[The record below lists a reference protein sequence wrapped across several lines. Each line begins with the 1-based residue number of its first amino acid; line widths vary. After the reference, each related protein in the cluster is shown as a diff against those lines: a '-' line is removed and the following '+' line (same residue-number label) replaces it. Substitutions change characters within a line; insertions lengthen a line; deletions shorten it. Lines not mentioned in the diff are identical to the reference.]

1 MTMIDQLKQ
10 DCEYWIS
17 HLKEVM
23 RNERE
28 MQVRLAMHLKETK
41 HYDNVFVE
49 YTVPLQL
56 LAEHNFEVPS
66 KSEDDSWNKPHNFP
80 WHNQMYFDV
89 MVEKDGLFAAIELK
103 YATANVKPQPLV
115 FGEEVPN
122 GVEIIKYQGAQN
134 LVMYNYRKD
143 IRRIEAL
150 KVFPNVVGG
159 IALIITNDP
168 IYWSLPYS
176 NSGYFAFS
184 THEGNLVGPGELKW
198 GDNIGDTI
206 NGTHPNFVLDSGYN
220 SNWNDVLNP
229 EHNENTNLVGFRYLI
244 SVVSKSNDEIG
255 NSVPLKMPNT
265 NLLQIQNTE
274 VNMKYKINVI
284 GKAQNATALGI
295 MHAYLEI
302 FPKSTLADLR
312 RAFPGSIAP
321 DRGVQEIFLPIK
333 DAIKYNSQSDMSLYF
348 TKDNRPTLKLADG
361 SEIAVCQIWTSASL
375 ANLVEVAKK
384 YGIKAEVNKEAEI
397 GKFGY
402 NIDYLNGFKLSKG
415 DSFKVIGSAQ
425 NSTALG
431 IMHAYLKLNPH
442 ATLADLRQVFPNEIA
457 PDRGVKEIF
466 LPANQAEAINKS
478 SDMSLYFCTIQRP
491 PLTLSDGMLVSVCQ
505 IWTGKSL
512 ANLMKTAERY
522 GIQAEVNKTLGGKK
536 TDCGFVI
543 ETI

>member
-1 MTMIDQLKQ
+1 MTMINELMQ
-10 DCEYWIS
+10 DCKDWIS
-17 HLKEVM
+17 DLTEVM

-28 MQVRLAMHLKETK
+28 MQVRLAMYLKETG
-41 HYDNVFVE
+41 HYDNVHVE

-66 KSEDDSWNKPHNFP
+66 KSEDDIWTTPENFP

-89 MVEKDGLFAAIELK
+89 MVEKDGRFAAVELK
-103 YATANVKPQPLV
+103 YATTYIKPQPLV

-122 GVEIIKYQGAQN
+122 GVEIIKHQGAQN

-150 KVFPNVVGG
+150 KVFSNVIGG
-159 IALIITNDP
+159 IALILTNDP
-168 IYWSLPYS
+168 IYWTKPYS
-176 NSGYFAFS
+176 SSGYFAFS
-184 THEGNLVGPGELKW
+184 THEGNIVGPGDLKW

-220 SNWNDVLNP
+220 SNWNDVLNSK
-229 EHNENTNLVGFRYLI
+229 HNENTNLVGFRYLI

-274 VNMKYKINVI
+274 INMNYKINVI

-333 DAIKYNSQSDMSLYF
+333 NAIKYNSQSDMSLYF
-348 TKDNRPTLKLADG
+348 TKENRPTLKLADG

-384 YGIKAEVNKEAEI
+384 YGIKAEVNKEVEI

-402 NIDYLNGFKLSKG
+402 NIIKMNMSEFSATINDFIITI
-415 DSFKVIGSAQ
+415 DSDKSVAVNRTFDNTKAILREIAAANDVKVPE
-425 NSTALG
+425 NSTTQSLG
-431 IMHAYLKLNPH
+431 RLLLKELCGGESVGTVGEYTIERDSNNH
-442 ATLADLRQVFPNEIA
+442 ITVTRTYSNTKQGLREAAQSAGFEDPDMDKWNTRSFGKHLVDWINEI
-457 PDRGVKEIF
+457 RK
-466 LPANQAEAINKS
+466 
-478 SDMSLYFCTIQRP
+478 
-491 PLTLSDGMLVSVCQ
+491 
-505 IWTGKSL
+505 
-512 ANLMKTAERY
+512 
-522 GIQAEVNKTLGGKK
+522 
-536 TDCGFVI
+536 
-543 ETI
+543 

>member
-1 MTMIDQLKQ
+1 MTMINELMQ
-10 DCEYWIS
+10 DCKDWIS
-17 HLKEVM
+17 DLTEVM

-28 MQVRLAMHLKETK
+28 MQVRLAMYLKETG
-41 HYDNVFVE
+41 HYDNVHVE

-66 KSEDDSWNKPHNFP
+66 KSEDDIWTTPENFP

-89 MVEKDGLFAAIELK
+89 MVEKDGRFAAVELK
-103 YATANVKPQPLV
+103 YATTYIKPQPLV

-122 GVEIIKYQGAQN
+122 GVEIIKHQGAQN

-150 KVFPNVVGG
+150 KVFSNVIGG
-159 IALIITNDP
+159 IALILTNDP
-168 IYWSLPYS
+168 IYWTKPYS
-176 NSGYFAFS
+176 SSGYFAFS
-184 THEGNLVGPGELKW
+184 THEGNIVGPGDLKW

-220 SNWNDVLNP
+220 SNWNDVLNSK
-229 EHNENTNLVGFRYLI
+229 HNENTNLVGFRYLI

-274 VNMKYKINVI
+274 INMNYKINVI

-333 DAIKYNSQSDMSLYF
+333 NAIKYNSQSDMNLYF
-348 TKDNRPTLKLADG
+348 TKENRPTLKLADG

-384 YGIKAEVNKEAEI
+384 YGIKAEVNKEVEI

-402 NIDYLNGFKLSKG
+402 NIIKMNMSEFSATINDFIITIDPDKSVAVNRTFDNTKAILREIAAAN
-415 DSFKVIGSAQ
+415 DVKVPE
-425 NSTALG
+425 NSTTQSLG
-431 IMHAYLKLNPH
+431 RLLLKELCGGESVGTVGEYTIERDSNNH
-442 ATLADLRQVFPNEIA
+442 ITVTRTYSNTKQGLREAAQSAGFEDPDMDKWNTRSFGKHLVDWINEI
-457 PDRGVKEIF
+457 RK
-466 LPANQAEAINKS
+466 
-478 SDMSLYFCTIQRP
+478 
-491 PLTLSDGMLVSVCQ
+491 
-505 IWTGKSL
+505 
-512 ANLMKTAERY
+512 
-522 GIQAEVNKTLGGKK
+522 
-536 TDCGFVI
+536 
-543 ETI
+543 

>member
-1 MTMIDQLKQ
+1 MTMINELMQ
-10 DCEYWIS
+10 DCKDWIS
-17 HLKEVM
+17 DLTEVM

-28 MQVRLAMHLKETK
+28 MQVRLAMYLKETG
-41 HYDNVFVE
+41 HYDNVHVE

-66 KSEDDSWNKPHNFP
+66 KSEDDIWTTPENFP

-89 MVEKDGLFAAIELK
+89 MVEKDGRFAAVELK
-103 YATANVKPQPLV
+103 YATTYIKPQPLV

-122 GVEIIKYQGAQN
+122 GVEIIKHQGAQN

-150 KVFPNVVGG
+150 KVFSNVIGG
-159 IALIITNDP
+159 IALILTNDP
-168 IYWSLPYS
+168 IYWTKPYS
-176 NSGYFAFS
+176 SSGYFAFS
-184 THEGNLVGPGELKW
+184 THEGNIVGPGDLKW

-220 SNWNDVLNP
+220 SNWNDVLNS
-229 EHNENTNLVGFRYLI
+229 EHKENTNLVGFRYLI

-274 VNMKYKINVI
+274 INMNYKINVI

-333 DAIKYNSQSDMSLYF
+333 NAIKYNSQSDMSLYF
-348 TKDNRPTLKLADG
+348 TKENRPTLKLADG

-384 YGIKAEVNKEAEI
+384 YGIKAEVNKEVEI

-402 NIDYLNGFKLSKG
+402 NIIKMNMSEFSATINDFIITIDPDKSVAVNRTFDNTKAILREIAAAN
-415 DSFKVIGSAQ
+415 DVKVPE
-425 NSTALG
+425 NSTTQSLG
-431 IMHAYLKLNPH
+431 RLLLKELCGGESVGTVGEYTIERDSNNH
-442 ATLADLRQVFPNEIA
+442 ITVTRTYSNTKQGLREAAQSAGFEDPDMDKWNTRSFGKHLVDWINEI
-457 PDRGVKEIF
+457 RK
-466 LPANQAEAINKS
+466 
-478 SDMSLYFCTIQRP
+478 
-491 PLTLSDGMLVSVCQ
+491 
-505 IWTGKSL
+505 
-512 ANLMKTAERY
+512 
-522 GIQAEVNKTLGGKK
+522 
-536 TDCGFVI
+536 
-543 ETI
+543 

>member
-1 MTMIDQLKQ
+1 MTMINELMQ
-10 DCEYWIS
+10 DCKDWIS
-17 HLKEVM
+17 DLTEVM

-28 MQVRLAMHLKETK
+28 MQVRLAMYLKEK
-41 HYDNVFVE
+41 GHYDNVHVE

-66 KSEDDSWNKPHNFP
+66 KSEDDIWTTPENFP

-89 MVEKDGLFAAIELK
+89 MVEKDGRFAAVELK
-103 YATANVKPQPLV
+103 YATTYIKPQPLV

-122 GVEIIKYQGAQN
+122 GVEIIKHQGAQN

-150 KVFPNVVGG
+150 KVFSNVIGG
-159 IALIITNDP
+159 IALILTNDP
-168 IYWSLPYS
+168 IYWTKPYS
-176 NSGYFAFS
+176 SSGYFAFS
-184 THEGNLVGPGELKW
+184 THEGNIVGPGDLKW

-220 SNWNDVLNP
+220 SNWNDVLNSK
-229 EHNENTNLVGFRYLI
+229 HNENTNLVGFRYLI

-274 VNMKYKINVI
+274 INMNYKINVI

-333 DAIKYNSQSDMSLYF
+333 NAIKYNSQSDMSLYF
-348 TKDNRPTLKLADG
+348 TKENRPTLKLADG

-384 YGIKAEVNKEAEI
+384 YGIKAEVNKEVEI

-402 NIDYLNGFKLSKG
+402 NIIKMNMSEFSATINDFIITI
-415 DSFKVIGSAQ
+415 DSDKSVAVNRTFDNTKAILREIAAANDVKVPE
-425 NSTALG
+425 NSTTQSLG
-431 IMHAYLKLNPH
+431 RLLLKELCGGESVGTVGEYTIERDSNNH
-442 ATLADLRQVFPNEIA
+442 ITVTRTYSNTKQGLREAAQSAGFEDPDMDKWNTRSFGKHLVDWINEI
-457 PDRGVKEIF
+457 RK
-466 LPANQAEAINKS
+466 
-478 SDMSLYFCTIQRP
+478 
-491 PLTLSDGMLVSVCQ
+491 
-505 IWTGKSL
+505 
-512 ANLMKTAERY
+512 
-522 GIQAEVNKTLGGKK
+522 
-536 TDCGFVI
+536 
-543 ETI
+543 

>member
-1 MTMIDQLKQ
+1 MTMINELRQ
-10 DCEYWIS
+10 DCEDWIS
-17 HLKEVM
+17 DLTEVM

-28 MQVRLAMHLKETK
+28 MQVRLAMYLKEK
-41 HYDNVFVE
+41 GHYDNVFVE

-66 KSEDDSWNKPHNFP
+66 KSEDDIWTTPENFP

-89 MVEKDGLFAAIELK
+89 MVEKDGRFAAVELK
-103 YATANVKPQPLV
+103 YATTYIKPQPLV

-122 GVEIIKYQGAQN
+122 GVEIIKHQGAQN

-150 KVFPNVVGG
+150 KVFSNVIGG
-159 IALIITNDP
+159 IALILTNDP
-168 IYWSLPYS
+168 IYWTKPYS
-176 NSGYFAFS
+176 SSGYFAFS
-184 THEGNLVGPGELKW
+184 THEGNIVGPGDLKW

-220 SNWNDVLNP
+220 SNWNDVLNS
-229 EHNENTNLVGFRYLI
+229 EHKENTNLVGFRYLI

-255 NSVPLKMPNT
+255 NSDPLKMPNT

-274 VNMKYKINVI
+274 INMNYKINVI

-333 DAIKYNSQSDMSLYF
+333 NAIKYNSQSDMSLYF
-348 TKDNRPTLKLADG
+348 TKENRPTLKLADG

-384 YGIKAEVNKEAEI
+384 YGIKAEVNKEVEI

-402 NIDYLNGFKLSKG
+402 NIIKMNMSEFSATINDFIITI
-415 DSFKVIGSAQ
+415 DSDKSVAVNRTFDNTKAILREIAAANDVKVPE
-425 NSTALG
+425 NSTTQSLG
-431 IMHAYLKLNPH
+431 RLLLKELCGGESVGTVGEYTIERDSNNH
-442 ATLADLRQVFPNEIA
+442 ITVTRTYSNTKQGLREAAQSAGFEDPDMDKWNTRSFGKHLVDWINEI
-457 PDRGVKEIF
+457 RK
-466 LPANQAEAINKS
+466 
-478 SDMSLYFCTIQRP
+478 
-491 PLTLSDGMLVSVCQ
+491 
-505 IWTGKSL
+505 
-512 ANLMKTAERY
+512 
-522 GIQAEVNKTLGGKK
+522 
-536 TDCGFVI
+536 
-543 ETI
+543 

>member
-1 MTMIDQLKQ
+1 MTMINELMQ
-10 DCEYWIS
+10 DCKDWIS
-17 HLKEVM
+17 DLTEVM

-28 MQVRLAMHLKETK
+28 MQVRLAMYLKETG
-41 HYDNVFVE
+41 HYDNVHVE

-66 KSEDDSWNKPHNFP
+66 KSEDDIWTTPENFP

-89 MVEKDGLFAAIELK
+89 MVEKDGRFAAVELK
-103 YATANVKPQPLV
+103 YATTYIKPQPLV

-122 GVEIIKYQGAQN
+122 GVEIIKHQGAQN

-150 KVFPNVVGG
+150 KVFSNVIGG
-159 IALIITNDP
+159 IALILTNDP
-168 IYWSLPYS
+168 IYWTKPYS
-176 NSGYFAFS
+176 SSGYFAFS
-184 THEGNLVGPGELKW
+184 THEGNIVGPGDLKW

-220 SNWNDVLNP
+220 SNWNDVLNS
-229 EHNENTNLVGFRYLI
+229 EHKENTNLVGFRYLI

-274 VNMKYKINVI
+274 INMNYKINVI

-333 DAIKYNSQSDMSLYF
+333 NAIKYNSQSDMSLYF
-348 TKDNRPTLKLADG
+348 TKENRPTLKLADG

-384 YGIKAEVNKEAEI
+384 YGIKAEVNKEVEI

-402 NIDYLNGFKLSKG
+402 NIIKMNMSEFSATINDFIITI
-415 DSFKVIGSAQ
+415 DSDKSVAVNRTFDNTKAILREIAAANDVKVPE
-425 NSTALG
+425 NSTTQSLG
-431 IMHAYLKLNPH
+431 RLLLKELCGGESVGTVGEYTIERDSNNH
-442 ATLADLRQVFPNEIA
+442 ITVTRTYSNTKQGLREAAQSAGFEDPDMDKWNTRSFGKHLVDWINEI
-457 PDRGVKEIF
+457 RK
-466 LPANQAEAINKS
+466 
-478 SDMSLYFCTIQRP
+478 
-491 PLTLSDGMLVSVCQ
+491 
-505 IWTGKSL
+505 
-512 ANLMKTAERY
+512 
-522 GIQAEVNKTLGGKK
+522 
-536 TDCGFVI
+536 
-543 ETI
+543 

>member
-1 MTMIDQLKQ
+1 MINELMQ
-10 DCEYWIS
+10 DCKDWIS
-17 HLKEVM
+17 DLTEVM

-28 MQVRLAMHLKETK
+28 MQVRLAMYLKETG
-41 HYDNVFVE
+41 HYDNVHVE

-66 KSEDDSWNKPHNFP
+66 KSEDDIWTTPENFP

-89 MVEKDGLFAAIELK
+89 MVEKDGRFAAVELK
-103 YATANVKPQPLV
+103 YATTYIKPQPLV

-122 GVEIIKYQGAQN
+122 GVEIIKHQGAQN

-150 KVFPNVVGG
+150 KVFSNVIGG
-159 IALIITNDP
+159 IALILTNDP
-168 IYWSLPYS
+168 IYWTKPYS
-176 NSGYFAFS
+176 SSGYFAFS
-184 THEGNLVGPGELKW
+184 THEGNIVGPGDLKW

-220 SNWNDVLNP
+220 SNWNDVLNSK
-229 EHNENTNLVGFRYLI
+229 HNENTNLVGFRYLI

-274 VNMKYKINVI
+274 INMNYKINVI

-333 DAIKYNSQSDMSLYF
+333 NAIKYNSQSDMSLYF
-348 TKDNRPTLKLADG
+348 TKENRPTLKLADG

-384 YGIKAEVNKEAEI
+384 YGIKAEVNKEVEI

-402 NIDYLNGFKLSKG
+402 NIIKMNMSEFSATINDFIITIDPDKSVAVNRTFDNTKAILREIAAAN
-415 DSFKVIGSAQ
+415 DVKVPE
-425 NSTALG
+425 NSTTQSLG
-431 IMHAYLKLNPH
+431 RLLLKELCGGESVGTVGEYTIERDSNNH
-442 ATLADLRQVFPNEIA
+442 ITVTRTYSNTKQGLREAAQSAGFEDPDMDKWNTRSFGKHLVDWINEI
-457 PDRGVKEIF
+457 RK
-466 LPANQAEAINKS
+466 
-478 SDMSLYFCTIQRP
+478 
-491 PLTLSDGMLVSVCQ
+491 
-505 IWTGKSL
+505 
-512 ANLMKTAERY
+512 
-522 GIQAEVNKTLGGKK
+522 
-536 TDCGFVI
+536 
-543 ETI
+543 

>member
-1 MTMIDQLKQ
+1 MTIIDELKK
-10 DCEYWIS
+10 DCIKWIS
-17 HLKEVM
+17 DLTEVM

-28 MQVRLAMHLKETK
+28 MQVRLAMYLKETG
-41 HYDNVFVE
+41 HYDNVHVE

-66 KSEDDSWNKPHNFP
+66 KSEDDIWTTPENFP

-89 MVEKDGLFAAIELK
+89 MVEKDGRFAAVELK
-103 YATANVKPQPLV
+103 YATTYIKPQPLV

-122 GVEIIKYQGAQN
+122 GVEIIKHQGAQN

-150 KVFPNVVGG
+150 KVFSNVIGG
-159 IALIITNDP
+159 IALILTNDP
-168 IYWSLPYS
+168 IYWTKPYS
-176 NSGYFAFS
+176 SSGYFAFS
-184 THEGNLVGPGELKW
+184 THEGNIVGPGDLKW

-220 SNWNDVLNP
+220 SNWNDVLNS
-229 EHNENTNLVGFRYLI
+229 EHKENTNLVGFRYLI

-274 VNMKYKINVI
+274 INMNYKINVI

-333 DAIKYNSQSDMSLYF
+333 NAIKYNSQSDMSLYF
-348 TKDNRPTLKLADG
+348 TKENRPTLKLADG

-384 YGIKAEVNKEAEI
+384 YGIKAEVNKEVEI

-402 NIDYLNGFKLSKG
+402 NIIKMNMSEFSATINDFIITIDPDKSVAVNRTFDNTKAILREIAAAN
-415 DSFKVIGSAQ
+415 DVKVPE
-425 NSTALG
+425 NSTTQSLG
-431 IMHAYLKLNPH
+431 RLLLKELCGGESVGTVGEYTIERDSNNH
-442 ATLADLRQVFPNEIA
+442 ITVTRTYSNTKQGLREAAQSAGFEDPDMDKWNTRSFGKHLVDWINEI
-457 PDRGVKEIF
+457 RK
-466 LPANQAEAINKS
+466 
-478 SDMSLYFCTIQRP
+478 
-491 PLTLSDGMLVSVCQ
+491 
-505 IWTGKSL
+505 
-512 ANLMKTAERY
+512 
-522 GIQAEVNKTLGGKK
+522 
-536 TDCGFVI
+536 
-543 ETI
+543 

>member
-1 MTMIDQLKQ
+1 MTMINELMQ
-10 DCEYWIS
+10 DCKDWIS
-17 HLKEVM
+17 DLTEVM

-28 MQVRLAMHLKETK
+28 MQVRLAMYLKKTR

-66 KSEDDSWNKPHNFP
+66 KSEDDTWTTPENFP

-89 MVEKDGLFAAIELK
+89 MVEKDGRFAAVELK
-103 YATANVKPQPLV
+103 YATTYIKPQPLV

-122 GVEIIKYQGAQN
+122 GVEIIKHQGAQN

-150 KVFPNVVGG
+150 KVFSNVIGG
-159 IALIITNDP
+159 IALILTNDP
-168 IYWSLPYS
+168 IYWTKPYS
-176 NSGYFAFS
+176 SSGYFAFS
-184 THEGNLVGPGELKW
+184 THEGNIVGPGDLKW

-220 SNWNDVLNP
+220 SNWNDVLNSK
-229 EHNENTNLVGFRYLI
+229 HNENTNLVGFRYLI

-274 VNMKYKINVI
+274 INMNYKINVI

-333 DAIKYNSQSDMSLYF
+333 NAIKYNSQSDMSLYF
-348 TKDNRPTLKLADG
+348 TKENRPTLKLADG

-384 YGIKAEVNKEAEI
+384 YGIKAEVNKEVEI

-402 NIDYLNGFKLSKG
+402 NIIKMNMSEFSATINDFIITI
-415 DSFKVIGSAQ
+415 DSDKSVAVNRTFDNTKAILREIAAANDVKVPE
-425 NSTALG
+425 NSTTQSLG
-431 IMHAYLKLNPH
+431 RLLLKELCGGESVGTVGEYTIERDSNNH
-442 ATLADLRQVFPNEIA
+442 ITVTRTYSNTKQGLREAAQSAGFEDPDMDKWNTRSFGKHLVDWINEI
-457 PDRGVKEIF
+457 RK
-466 LPANQAEAINKS
+466 
-478 SDMSLYFCTIQRP
+478 
-491 PLTLSDGMLVSVCQ
+491 
-505 IWTGKSL
+505 
-512 ANLMKTAERY
+512 
-522 GIQAEVNKTLGGKK
+522 
-536 TDCGFVI
+536 
-543 ETI
+543 